1 MQALGLRNF
10 LEPML
15 NFIPSKR
22 ATAAQS
28 LQDPWLRG
36 DLPAAPPA
44 TSHDERDGSGG
55 GNDRERG
62 HGICRN
68 TNTSSD
74 HVARDATRTRSRSA
88 KRSLS
93 PSR

>member
-1 MQALGLRNF
+1 
-10 LEPML
+10 ML

-28 LQDPWLRG
+28 LQNPWLRG
-36 DLPAAPPA
+36 ELPVVVNTPNEENRVKDKKE
-44 TSHDERDGSGG
+44 SSSGSEDG
-55 GNDRERG
+55 RERG
-62 HGICRN
+62 HGICKNNNR
-68 TNTSSD
+68 SSD
-74 HVARDATRTRSRSA
+74 HVARERSRTRSRSA